1 MITPRKNQTDDLTG
15 LFNRKAFLEEFDDVL
30 ARSRSSHA
38 PFSLALLDIDHF
50 METNDRYGHV
60 GGDEVLVQVAKI
72 ISESVSDGEVLA
84 GRYGGDEFVLLFLG
98 AGREQVF
105 LALEGMRARLEK
117 TPFTLSSGQ
126 EVPGVPICGG
136 LASFPID
143 GRARSE
149 LLRKADQALYRAKV
163 DGRNR
168 IRLAYE
174 EKMVPKTTHY
184 TQTQLERLAKLATE
198 QGAGEAEM
206 LREALDDLLTRYGVN
221 DIES

>member
-1 MITPRKNQTDDLTG
+1 
-15 LFNRKAFLEEFDDVL
+15 
-30 ARSRSSHA
+30 
-38 PFSLALLDIDHF
+38 
-50 METNDRYGHV
+50 
-60 GGDEVLVQVAKI
+60 
-72 ISESVSDGEVLA
+72 
-84 GRYGGDEFVLLFLG
+84 
-98 AGREQVF
+98 
-105 LALEGMRARLEK
+105 
-117 TPFTLSSGQ
+117 
-126 EVPGVPICGG
+126 VPGVPICGG

-184 TQTQLERLAKLATE
+184 TQTQLERLAKLAGE